1 MFRLDEQFLKD
12 IGLDSLPDEQK
23 KPFLQ
28 HIYSEL
34 ELRVGTRL
42 SDGLS
47 DAQLEEFEKI
57 IDRDQEKVQAWL
69 SEHAPNYQSEE
80 AFGKLQQATGLEAND
95 PRLVAEFTATK
106 WLEVNRPD
114 YRDVVAQ
121 VLEELKS
128 EIMSNREAILGGVS
142 GAQQPEPQQSS
153 EPSPQPEQMPVPPQD
168 SGAQPSGNPG
178 EMPHYP
184 TR

>member
-1 MFRLDEQFLKD
+1 MFRLDDQFLKD
-12 IGLDSLPDEQK
+12 IGLDGLPDEQK

-47 DAQLEEFEKI
+47 DTQLEEFEKI
-57 IDRDQEKVQAWL
+57 IDRDQERIQQWL
-69 SEHAPNYQSEE
+69 ADHAPSYAQEE
-80 AFGKLQQATGLEAND
+80 AFTKLQQATGLESND
-95 PRLVAEFTATK
+95 PRLMAEYTATK

-114 YRDVVAQ
+114 YRQVVAQ
-121 VLEELKS
+121 VLEDLKR
-128 EIMSNREAILGGVS
+128 EITSNRDAILGGMS
-142 GAQQPEPQQSS
+142 DAQPQQPAEPQPGV
-153 EPSPQPEQMPVPPQD
+153 EYPQN
-168 SGAQPSGNPG
+168 SGAQPPSDPGN
-178 EMPHYP
+178 MPQYP